1 MPNNELSYKD
11 YPDGTRAYFRDDV
24 ARGSI
29 RFRKWFDY

>member
-24 ARGSI
+24 ARGGSI
-29 RFRKWFDY
+29 RFRSI